1 MSWGQVLT
9 AAGYWDG
16 GDLLRVPTSGTTGGA
31 PRTVL
36 RTVRSWTDSFE
47 PFTDCTG
54 IDADDV
60 VLASGPASSMFVFA
74 RAHAAA
80 LGARVI
86 AGPRWR
92 PDDAREATVA
102 HLTTT
107 MLADVLEVDRPR
119 LRLAVVAG
127 AALAPALRDRARAEG
142 IDVVEYYGAA
152 ELSFVG
158 IGRERLEPFP
168 GAEVA
173 VGGDLI
179 WVRSPWTALG
189 YADGATG
196 PLRTDGAWC
205 SVGDRGALVDGIL
218 TVHGRDDVVTTG
230 GTSVP
235 VADVETVVRA
245 APGVRDVAVLGLPHE
260 RLGEVLTAVVV
271 GGDREQTV
279 GHVRDR
285 LPREQRPVHWFTADR
300 LPATATGKVS
310 LADLRLALAAGEVR
324 RWS

>member
-205 SVGDRGALVDGIL
+205 SVGTAVRWSTGSSPSTAATTSSRPGHVGAGRRRRDGRGPLPGSGTSPSSAFRTSGRRGA
-218 TVHGRDDVVTTG
+218 HRGR
-230 GTSVP
+230 
-235 VADVETVVRA
+235 
-245 APGVRDVAVLGLPHE
+245 
-260 RLGEVLTAVVV
+260 
-271 GGDREQTV
+271 
-279 GHVRDR
+279 
-285 LPREQRPVHWFTADR
+285 
-300 LPATATGKVS
+300 
-310 LADLRLALAAGEVR
+310 R
-324 RWS
+324 RR